1 MNVNQAEVDKFEDMA
16 AYWWDLEGPCKPL
29 HQLNPVRLQFI
40 QERARLHHCTILDI
54 GCGGGIL
61 TEALSQFSSKV
72 TGLDQSPGV
81 LQAARAHAIES
92 GLTQPPTYIEATAE
106 AYAQNYPGQ
115 FDVIT
120 CMELLEHVPSPLSI
134 LKACF
139 LLLRPGGSLFL
150 STLNRTPKAFLHA
163 IIGAE
168 YLLKML
174 PKGTHDYSHFIRPS
188 ELNRWAMSEQLQ
200 LQSMKGI
207 SFNLLT
213 RRFYLSDDVSVNY
226 LMHLQKEAQ

>member
-1 MNVNQAEVDKFEDMA
+1 MNVDNAEVQKFEDMA
-16 AYWWDLEGPCKPL
+16 AYWWDFEGPCKPL

-40 QERARLHHCTILDI
+40 QERTPLHHRSILDI

-61 TEALSQFSSKV
+61 TEALSTFSNKV
-72 TGLDQSPGV
+72 TGLDQSAGV
-81 LQAARAHAIES
+81 IAAAKAHAIES

-106 AYAQNYPGQ
+106 DYAQLYPEH

-120 CMELLEHVPSPLSI
+120 CMELLEHVPSPVSI

-139 LLLRPGGSLFL
+139 KLLRPGGSLFL

-168 YLLKML
+168 YVLKML

-188 ELNRWAMSEQLQ
+188 ELNQWAVSEQLQ
-200 LQSMKGI
+200 LQSMKGL
-207 SFNLLT
+207 SYNLLT
-213 RRFYLSDDVSVNY
+213 RSFHLSDDVSVNY
-226 LMHLQKEAQ
+226 LMHFQKDAE